1 MNSRTVATMTDADWH
16 EWRREGIGGSDI
28 AALVGLS
35 RYASPTSLYYEKTG
49 LLPDVREDSERLRI
63 GRRME
68 PVLADEFHDRT
79 GLFCMSAQTLW
90 ASPDWPVARCTL
102 DGLAYEGD
110 DIDDRAPLGTIEFKT
125 DGRFG
130 WDDGVPPN
138 IRAQCVWQM
147 GVTGLAMSWLV
158 VMFAGFR
165 IQVYEIPFDDD
176 ARSDWEFMRAVA
188 GEFWRRVEAGEPPPV
203 DEHEATTRALYEI
216 HEPDPTLELD
226 ADDYS
231 RDLVDRLRAA
241 KATTKAAKATEEALS
256 NELRAALGDA
266 CDLVDS
272 GRVIA
277 SWRPQTGGRVDLAE
291 LRAAYPDLVDTYT
304 RETEIRVLRLHTT
317 KGN

>member
-1 MNSRTVATMTDADWH
+1 MTAADWH
-16 EWRREGIGGSDI
+16 AWRAEGIGGSDI

-49 LLPDVREDSERLRI
+49 QLPDDREDSERLRI

-79 GLFCMSAQTLW
+79 GLFCMASQSLW
-90 ASPDWPVARCTL
+90 AHKDWAVARCTL
-102 DGLAYEGD
+102 DGLGYEGD
-110 DIDDRAPLGTIEFKT
+110 DIDERSPLGTIEFKT
-125 DGRFG
+125 DGRFAWPEG
-130 WDDGVPPN
+130 IPAN

-147 GVTGLAMSWLV
+147 GVTGLPMSWLV

-176 ARSDWEFMRAVA
+176 AHKDWAFMLSTAA
-188 GEFWRRVEAGEPPPV
+188 EFWRHVETGDPPPY
-203 DEHEATTRALYEI
+203 DDHEQTTRALEQI
-216 HEPDPTLELD
+216 HEPDPTRELD

-231 RDLVDRLRAA
+231 RDLVDRLRRA
-241 KATTKAAKATEEALS
+241 KATTKAAKATEDAMS
-256 NELRAALGDA
+256 NELRATLGDY

-277 SWRPQTGGRVDLAE
+277 SWRPQTAGRVDIAE
-291 LRAAYPDLVDTYT
+291 LRKNYPDLVDVYT
-304 RETEIRVLRLHTT
+304 TETQSRVLRLHTS
-317 KGN
+317 KG